1 MQKVS
6 KGEGGQDFG
15 NSKKINKTALNW
27 TKNRHYCNNNPMIT
41 NHSKKPMVQSPKSL
55 GRLFPLAV
63 GLILA
68 GSSARGQGNPLP
80 YSTELGADT
89 IRQLVAEEVVAE
101 VRSVL
106 LDHPDMLHGVSPSS
120 IRVSGDVEISLSDE
134 EGYQVDHAKAR
145 VFIPDGTGD
154 EIDRDQI
161 RLAIETTFAAKA
173 PEIGAIQVVTG
184 VYRASPGGAFSVF
197 YMRLVAGILACF
209 GGVLAAGAVTSEWL
223 RRRRLRRLVPVWVT
237 NDLTRPESAVAIAT
251 QVNQRGV
258 SIGPEEQ
265 GTPTQTVSRPVQM
278 GTIIRKVQV
287 KRIELKAR
295 REQLPAASVAAIE
308 ALAKLPLDEALGV
321 LRRFQ
326 DDERGLIIDHLP
338 VHPAL
343 KQRLIKGL
351 QNGDL
356 AARGT

>member
-1 MQKVS
+1 
-6 KGEGGQDFG
+6 
-15 NSKKINKTALNW
+15 
-27 TKNRHYCNNNPMIT
+27 MII
-41 NHSKKPMVQSPKSL
+41 NHSKKPMVQSPQSF
-55 GRLFPLAV
+55 GRLFPLAM

-101 VRSVL
+101 VRSVM

-120 IRVSGDVEISLSDE
+120 IHVSGDVEISLSDE

-145 VFIPDGTGD
+145 ILIPDGIGD

-161 RLAIETTFAAKA
+161 RQAIETTFAEKA

-184 VYRASPGGAFSVF
+184 VYRASPGGGFNVF
-197 YMRLVAGILACF
+197 YMRLVAGILACL
-209 GGVLAAGAVTSEWL
+209 GGILALGAVTSEWL
-223 RRRRLRRLVPVWVT
+223 RRRRLGRLVPVWVT
-237 NDLTRPESAVAIAT
+237 NDLTSPENSVPIVN
-251 QVNQRGV
+251 QVNQRV
-258 SIGPEEQ
+258 ESIVPEEM
-265 GTPTQTVSRPVQM
+265 GTPTQVLSRPVQM
-278 GTIIRKVQV
+278 GTTIRRAEV

-295 REQLPAASVAAIE
+295 REQLPAATVAAIE

-326 DDERGLIIDHLP
+326 EDERGLIIDHLP